1 MILSERDL
9 EFDFSDAIDAI
20 VFDEVKDKTLPN
32 YHGVSAMHRV
42 DFIVEFDAN
51 IVFVEVKDPGNPKAQ
66 AEGLNKFYGEL
77 EDGTLVDTFVGKYID
92 SFLYRWA
99 EDKVRKPVHY
109 LSLVT
114 MDEELLI
121 NLTDGI
127 AGSMPPMNKS
137 VPRWKRQIVN
147 NCQVFNIESWNENF
161 PKWPVRRVVP
171 E

>member
-1 MILSERDL
+1 MILREGDI
-9 EFDFSDAIDAI
+9 EFDFTDAVDAI
-20 VFDEVKDKTLPN
+20 VFDEIKNKAAEN
-32 YHGVSAMHRV
+32 YHGVSEMHRV
-42 DFIVEFDAN
+42 DFIVEFDED
-51 IVFVEVKDPGNPKAQ
+51 IVFIEVKDPGNPKAR
-66 AEGLNKFYGEL
+66 AEGLEKFYGEL
-77 EDGTLVDTFVGKYID
+77 EDGTLVGTFVGKYID

-99 EDKVRKPVHY
+99 EDKISKPVHY

-127 AGSMPPMNKS
+127 TGKMPPMNKN
-137 VPRWKRQIVN
+137 VLRWKRQIVN

-171 E
+171 A